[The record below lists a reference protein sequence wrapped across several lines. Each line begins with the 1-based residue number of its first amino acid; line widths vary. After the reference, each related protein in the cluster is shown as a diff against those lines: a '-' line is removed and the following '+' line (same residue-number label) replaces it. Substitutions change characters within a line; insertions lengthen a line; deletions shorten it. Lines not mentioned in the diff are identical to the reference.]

1 MGTLRDRRAPHQR
14 PQYQASK
21 NSLAALDPKLARS
34 APRLD
39 CRGADQE
46 SDEGAAIPG
55 AAPNLETGDFREQ
68 DLMSAGRG
76 IEGPRPRGIAGK
88 LEGIA
93 DQVRFEENEVWR
105 IRG

>member
-1 MGTLRDRRAPHQR
+1 
-14 PQYQASK
+14 
-21 NSLAALDPKLARS
+21 
-34 APRLD
+34 
-39 CRGADQE
+39 
-46 SDEGAAIPG
+46 
-55 AAPNLETGDFREQ
+55 
-68 DLMSAGRG
+68 MSAGRG